1 MVPNWLNT
9 NAKNAVY
16 TIKAKALYT
25 PQTAFLKNDF
35 WDKLY
40 LGAMIRQCDHILKE
54 YPVCDPQQQ
63 T

>member
-35 WDKLY
+35 WDKL
-40 LGAMIRQCDHILKE
+40 
-54 YPVCDPQQQ
+54 
-63 T
+63 